1 MIIGFC
7 KNCRRKF
14 RKRETKYKFCSL
26 KCANS
31 YNRNGL
37 SLVHLP
43 KHNSDLAE
51 FIGVCL
57 GDGCTSRFQV
67 TVFLNSIADKEYIF
81 CIISLIKRLFPG
93 ATTSVFKRKNYNM
106 VDIKI
111 NSVTVS
117 QFMKKNGIVSNAKFI
132 PNWIL
137 KRPIYIKSCIR
148 GLFDTEGSISF
159 KQYESR
165 LGVSLYKQLNFRNND
180 IQLMTFVRDNLLKL
194 DFKPTVTLKQ
204 SLYLSTHEGINKFSK
219 LIGFSNPK
227 LNARSKIETIEQ
239 YHRFFR

>member
-1 MIIGFC
+1 M
-7 KNCRRKF
+7 
-14 RKRETKYKFCSL
+14 KYKFCSL

-31 YNRNGL
+31 HNKNGL
-37 SLVHLP
+37 NQVSLP

-51 FIGVCL
+51 FIGICL
-57 GDGCTSRFQV
+57 GDGCASRFQV
-67 TVFLNSIADKEYIF
+67 TVFLNSIADKEYILYV
-81 CIISLIKRLFPG
+81 IRLIQKLFPG

-111 NSVTVS
+111 NSVIVS
-117 QFMKKNGIVSNAKFI
+117 NFMKKNGIISNAKFV

-137 KRPIYIKSCIR
+137 QRPAHIKSCIR

-159 KQYESR
+159 KLYEAR

-194 DFKPTVTLKQ
+194 GFKPTITLKK
-204 SLYLSTHEGINKFSK
+204 SLYLSTHEGIKRFAK

-227 LNARSKIETIEQ
+227 LISRSNIETVEQ
-239 YHRFFR
+239 YQKHFH